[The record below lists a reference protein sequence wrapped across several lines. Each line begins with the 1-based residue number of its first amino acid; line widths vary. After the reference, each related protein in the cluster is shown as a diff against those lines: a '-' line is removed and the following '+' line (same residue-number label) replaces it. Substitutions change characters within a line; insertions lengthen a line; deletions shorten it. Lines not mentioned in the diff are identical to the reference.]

1 MLPGLLRHTSRS
13 SSLHLVSPHHIT
25 GSAPVLTRLVST
37 SISSKPLDFSSFFF
51 HNGKRS
57 QGLELP
63 PASLHR
69 TDVVQPPPPIP
80 LASYRAIPALT
91 PTRLLGIYAQLSK
104 ARLTAFNVL
113 VAMSGVALSP
123 IPTTVPVLL
132 STALGTALCSASAN
146 TLNQLQE
153 VPYDAQM
160 ARTRGR
166 PLVRRALSPAHAA
179 AFAAATGLAGPTLL
193 WTMCNPT
200 TALLGAA
207 NIALYAGPYTWM
219 KRRSIWNTWV
229 GAIVGAVPPLMGWVA
244 VGGALLPSAAHPIV
258 FFPPPVFLLAA
269 WGTISSGDV
278 AAAAPLLTS
287 ALDNPLAPWA
297 LFALMFSWQFPHF
310 NALAHV
316 VRGSYA
322 QAGYRMLAV
331 LDARQNRLV
340 ALCHVLL
347 LTGICATLVPLSG
360 LTTWSFALTSLV
372 PNTIWLRAAWRFNK
386 FGGEARARTV
396 FMHSLWW
403 LPVVLGLMI
412 VHKNNVDWLQ
422 WIGLRGADEEKE
434 KAGAHFSKGDH
445 SVALDP

>member
-1 MLPGLLRHTSRS
+1 MHQ
-13 SSLHLVSPHHIT
+13 T
-25 GSAPVLTRLVST
+25 GAPPS
-37 SISSKPLDFSSFFF
+37 
-51 HNGKRS
+51 
-57 QGLELP
+57 
-63 PASLHR
+63 
-69 TDVVQPPPPIP
+69 PPPPAIP

-104 ARLTAFNVL
+104 ARLSAFNVL

-166 PLVRRALSPAHAA
+166 PLVRRAISPAHAA
-179 AFAAATGLAGPTLL
+179 AFAAATGLAGPALL

-200 TALLGAA
+200 TAFLGAA

-219 KRRSIWNTWV
+219 KRRTIWNTWV
-229 GAIVGAVPPLMGWVA
+229 GAIVGAVPPLMGWTA
-244 VGGALLPSAAHPIV
+244 VGGALFPSAAAMQSVSFHL
-258 FFPPPVFLLAA
+258 PPVL
-269 WGTISSGDV
+269 
-278 AAAAPLLTS
+278 AAAPDIVTS
-287 ALDNPLAPWA
+287 SGAALDNPLAPWV

-310 NALAHV
+310 NSLAQF
-316 VRGSYA
+316 VRSAYA
-322 QAGYRMLAV
+322 QGGYRMLAV
-331 LDARQNRLV
+331 LDPRKNRLV
-340 ALCHVLL
+340 ALRHVFL
-347 LTGICATLVPLSG
+347 LTGICSTLVPLSG

-372 PNTIWLRAAWRFNK
+372 PNAIWLHATWRFNK
-386 FGGEARARTV
+386 FGGDAHARTV
-396 FMHSLWW
+396 FTHSLWW

-422 WIGLRGADEEKE
+422 WMGLGATEEDVEVTTAQK
-434 KAGAHFSKGDH
+434 SNPRP
-445 SVALDP
+445 VQM

>member
-1 MLPGLLRHTSRS
+1 MLSGLLRCASTPSSHHLHRS
-13 SSLHLVSPHHIT
+13 TLIISV
-25 GSAPVLTRLVST
+25 RLVST
-37 SISSKPLDFSSFFF
+37 SVSSKPIDFSSFFS
-51 HNGKRS
+51 HNGRRT
-57 QGLELP
+57 QGLESP
-63 PASLHR
+63 PSSLRR
-69 TDVVQPPPPIP
+69 TDVQPPPPIP

-91 PTRLLGIYAQLSK
+91 PARLLGIYAQLSK
-104 ARLTAFNVL
+104 ARLTSFNVL

-166 PLVRRALSPAHAA
+166 PLVRRALSPTHAA
-179 AFAAATGLAGPTLL
+179 AFAAATGLAGPALL

-207 NIALYAGPYTWM
+207 NVALYAGPYTWM
-219 KRRSIWNTWV
+219 KRRTIWNTWV
-229 GAIVGAVPPLMGWVA
+229 GAVVGAVPPLMGWAA
-244 VGGALLPSAAHPIV
+244 VGGALLPSAAHPV
-258 FFPPPVFLLAA
+258 AFYPPPFLLAP
-269 WGTISSGDV
+269 WGSGGSS
-278 AAAAPLLTS
+278 AL
-287 ALDNPLAPWA
+287 LDNPLAPWA

-316 VRGSYA
+316 VRGAYA

-331 LDARQNRLV
+331 LDPRQNRLV
-340 ALCHVLL
+340 ALRHVLL
-347 LTGICATLVPLSG
+347 LSGICATLVPLSG

-372 PNTIWLRAAWRFNK
+372 PNAIWLRAAWRFHK

-412 VHKNNVDWLQ
+412 VHKNNVDWLR
-422 WIGLRGADEEKE
+422 WIGLRGAGEEKE
-434 KAGAHFSKGDH
+434 KVETVKATIQS
-445 SVALDP
+445 

>member
-1 MLPGLLRHTSRS
+1 MLPGLSRNASRS
-13 SSLHLVSPHHIT
+13 SSLRLWPYRAHRY
-25 GSAPVLTRLVST
+25 APIFTRTRHAST

-51 HNGKRS
+51 HNGKGT
-57 QGLELP
+57 QGFELP
-63 PASLHR
+63 SVSLHQ
-69 TDVVQPPPPIP
+69 TGAPAQPPPSPPPIP

-104 ARLTAFNVL
+104 ARLSAFNVL

-166 PLVRRALSPAHAA
+166 PLVRRAISPAHAA

-193 WTMCNPT
+193 WMMCNPL

-207 NIALYAGPYTWM
+207 NIALYAGPYTRM
-219 KRRSIWNTWV
+219 KRRTIWNTWV
-229 GAIVGAVPPLMGWVA
+229 GAIVGAVPPLIGWTA
-244 VGGALLPSAAHPIV
+244 VGGTLLPSAAAAMHPLS
-258 FFPPPVFLLAA
+258 FFHFPSVL
-269 WGTISSGDV
+269 T
-278 AAAAPLLTS
+278 AAPDNIVAVAS
-287 ALDNPLAPWA
+287 GGAVALDNPLAPWV

-310 NALAHV
+310 NSLAHF
-316 VRGSYA
+316 VRSAYA
-322 QAGYRMLAV
+322 QGGYRMLAV
-331 LDARQNRLV
+331 LDPRKNRLV
-340 ALCHVLL
+340 ALRHVIL
-347 LTGICATLVPLSG
+347 LTGICSTLVPLSG

-372 PNTIWLRAAWRFNK
+372 PNAIWLRAAWRFNK
-386 FGGEARARTV
+386 FGSDAHARTV
-396 FMHSLWW
+396 FTHSLWW

-412 VHKNNVDWLQ
+412 FHKNNVDWLQ
-422 WIGLRGADEEKE
+422 WMGFRATEEEDIEGTTVQK
-434 KAGAHFSKGDH
+434 
-445 SVALDP
+445 

>member
-1 MLPGLLRHTSRS
+1 MLPGLLRNASSRS
-13 SSLHLVSPHHIT
+13 SSLRLSACHVHHRYA
-25 GSAPVLTRLVST
+25 APISTRHTST

-51 HNGKRS
+51 HNGKRT
-57 QGLELP
+57 QGFELP
-63 PASLHR
+63 S
-69 TDVVQPPPPIP
+69 VVSPPPPPIP
-80 LASYRAIPALT
+80 LPSYRAIPVLT

-104 ARLTAFNVL
+104 ARLSSFNVL

-166 PLVRRALSPAHAA
+166 PLVRRAISPAHAA
-179 AFAAATGLAGPTLL
+179 AFAATTGLAGPALL

-219 KRRSIWNTWV
+219 KRRTIWNTWV
-229 GAIVGAVPPLMGWVA
+229 GAIVGAVPPLMGWTA
-244 VGGALLPSAAHPIV
+244 VGGTLLPSAA
-258 FFPPPVFLLAA
+258 
-269 WGTISSGDV
+269 
-278 AAAAPLLTS
+278 AAAAGAMHFFHFPSVLVAAPDIAGGGGGAVL
-287 ALDNPLAPWA
+287 LDNPLAPWA

-310 NALAHV
+310 NSLAHF
-316 VRGSYA
+316 VRSAYA
-322 QAGYRMLAV
+322 QGGYRMLAV
-331 LDARQNRLV
+331 LDPRKNRLV
-340 ALCHVLL
+340 ALRHVIL
-347 LTGICATLVPLSG
+347 LTGICSALVPLSG

-372 PNTIWLRAAWRFNK
+372 PNAIWLRAAWRFNK
-386 FGGEARARTV
+386 FGGDAHARTV
-396 FMHSLWW
+396 FAHSLWW

-422 WIGLRGADEEKE
+422 WMGLSATEEE
-434 KAGAHFSKGDH
+434 DISKGQK
-445 SVALDP
+445 SNT